1 MVSVSPMSWFF
12 RFTLV
17 LILSSLVLSA
27 AEPPRFWD
35 GPGFLPVTAE
45 RVATLPAAEQATWL
59 AYLAESNRRRALDEA
74 QVSAE
79 LSRLGQQKMTQ
90 PAAGR
95 GTDLP
100 LDREDGWYATTE
112 ARTLADRVISYQTPA
127 GGWSK
132 SLRLIAERAPGED
145 FGRETRFRG
154 TFDNNATV
162 PQLRFL
168 ARVAHAAGPGASAYR
183 EAFQRGLAYVF
194 AAQFPNGGWP
204 QIYPLSG
211 GYHDS
216 LTFND
221 NVMPNILEFLRDTAN
236 GSGAFGSVDPE
247 LRAEAAR
254 RLERGIACVLATQVT
269 VNGTRTAW
277 GQQHDALT
285 LAPCAARNYE
295 PASLCSAESAKIT
308 RFLMSIEPR
317 TPAIIEAVESAATW
331 MERTQLNGF
340 AWTDPDGQG
349 RRLVPTP
356 GAGPLWSRLY
366 EIGTDKP
373 IFGDRDKSIHYAID
387 AVSRERRDGYSWFD
401 NEPVQVL
408 KRLPAWRNRAP

>member
-1 MVSVSPMSWFF
+1 MFLFF
-12 RFTLV
+12 RLTLLFTV
-17 LILSSLVLSA
+17 AAVTSSAVDA
-27 AEPPRFWD
+27 PRTWD
-35 GPGFLPVTAE
+35 GPGFRPVTTE
-45 RVATLPAAEQATWL
+45 RVATLPAAEQAPWL
-59 AYLAESNRRRALDEA
+59 AYLAESARRRALDEA
-74 QVSAE
+74 QVAAE
-79 LSRLGQQKMTQ
+79 LTQVGQPKLTQ

-95 GTDLP
+95 SADLP
-100 LDREDGWYATTE
+100 LKNEEAWYSTAE

-132 SLRLIAERAPGED
+132 SLTFTQLRAPGED

-154 TFDNNATV
+154 TFDNNATL
-162 PQLRFL
+162 PPLRFL
-168 ARVAHAAGPGASAYR
+168 ARVAHAAGPGTSAYR
-183 EAFQRGLAYVF
+183 EAFTRGLAYVL

-221 NVMPNILEFLRDTAN
+221 NVMPNILEFLRETAT
-236 GSGAFGSVDPE
+236 GAGAFASVAPE

-254 RLERGIACVLATQVT
+254 ALERGIACVLATQVN
-269 VNGTRTAW
+269 VNGVRTAW

-285 LAPCAARNYE
+285 LQPCAARNYE
-295 PASLCSAESAKIT
+295 PISLCSAESAKIT
-308 RFLMSIEPR
+308 RFLMSVQPR
-317 TPAIIEAVESAATW
+317 PPEIVQAVEAAAAW
-331 MERTQLNGF
+331 MDRTKLMGF

-373 IFGDRDKSIHYAID
+373 IFGDRDKSIHYAIE

-401 NEPVQVL
+401 NEPAQVL
-408 KRLPAWRNRAP
+408 KRLAAWRNGTP